1 MARLEHGEIRPLHV
15 LAEKVQLGKGL
26 KNHQL
31 ADDAVARGLA
41 CLERFQQL
49 LASVRPDKI
58 RAVGTNA
65 LRQAHNREVFT
76 EPAEAILG
84 VSVDVIYGREEARLV
99 YLGVAHTLAD
109 DEHSRLV
116 VDIGGGSTEFIL
128 GHQFEPKRL
137 ESLQLGCVSYS
148 ERFFPEGKI
157 DKKRFRSALRSSL
170 H

>member
-1 MARLEHGEIRPLHV
+1 MHV

-26 KNHQL
+26 KDHRL
-31 ADDAVARGLA
+31 DREAIERGLA

-49 LASVRPDKI
+49 LLSVKPQQV

-65 LRQAHNREVFT
+65 LRQAWNRNEFT
-76 EPAEAILG
+76 DSAEAILG
-84 VSVDVIYGREEARLV
+84 TPIDVIYGREEARLV

-109 DEHSRLV
+109 DEQSRLV

-128 GHQFEPKRL
+128 GQQFEPKRL

-148 ERFFPEGKI
+148 DALFPDGTPVKRKLLEG
-157 DKKRFRSALRSSL
+157 LRPGKSRNLS
-170 H
+170 HSP

>member
-41 CLERFQQL
+41 CLNASTVS
-49 LASVRPDKI
+49 ASVRPDKI

-65 LRQAHNREVFT
+65 LRSAQPRGIHRACRGHSWY
-76 EPAEAILG
+76 
-84 VSVDVIYGREEARLV
+84 SVDVNTVEKSALSV
-99 YLGVAHTLAD
+99 SGVAHTLAD

-137 ESLQLGCVSYS
+137 ESSNLA
-148 ERFFPEGKI
+148 
-157 DKKRFRSALRSSL
+157 ALVTASVSSL
-170 H
+170 AENR

>member
-84 VSVDVIYGREEARLV
+84 VSVDVIYGREEARL
-99 YLGVAHTLAD
+99 LLHTSMVRLCAGLSSSPLLNGRHGW
-109 DEHSRLV
+109 HSTLLIQAV
-116 VDIGGGSTEFIL
+116 
-128 GHQFEPKRL
+128 
-137 ESLQLGCVSYS
+137 
-148 ERFFPEGKI
+148 
-157 DKKRFRSALRSSL
+157 
-170 H
+170 